1 MIKCKIYFIYEKIFY
16 TFILYNGLTEEPK
29 KAQNGTRN
37 SIFNRR
43 LIFSLSNLFLQHE

>member
-1 MIKCKIYFIYEKIFY
+1 MINMFLLRKNILS
-16 TFILYNGLTEEPK
+16 FILYNGLTEELK

-43 LIFSLSNLFLQHE
+43 LIFSLFNLFL